1 MAERGEAEGELRLSA
16 SITVDGEEA
25 LRKLL
30 RQPLDFG
37 CKPVVT
43 RLPGDRYRVT
53 VIGTEG
59 TLRELA
65 DGEREI
71 DFQPIPDVRAEV
83 GEGDRYEGGRV
94 VPRGFGRKET
104 LQ

>member
-1 MAERGEAEGELRLSA
+1 MAARGKPQGELRLSA
-16 SITVDGEEA
+16 SVTVGGEEA
-25 LRKLL
+25 LRELL

-43 RLPGDRYRVT
+43 RLPDNRYRVT

-59 TLRELA
+59 TLRDLSDA
-65 DGEREI
+65 EREI
-71 DFQPIPDVRAEV
+71 DIQPPPEVRAEV

-94 VPRGFGRKET
+94 VPRGLGRKET
-104 LQ
+104 AR